1 MKTWSD
7 LQLHINTHKLPYSIM
22 RFNMS
27 LQGRLIDLATG
38 EVVAATLKEAADY
51 LKAVN

>member
-1 MKTWSD
+1 MRTWSD
-7 LQLHINTHKLPYSIM
+7 LQLHINLHKLPFSIL

-38 EVVAATLKEAADY
+38 TFVAATIKEAADY
-51 LKAVN
+51 LKTVN